1 MYAATLLNPIN
12 IIRLFPPCFRVAFN
26 FLVLPDRLHRWS
38 MVFVSG
44 MILLL
49 VAGFVSFAYAEKY
62 HLVNNF
68 FYGKLQFSFV
78 DDGYP
83 EIFGYVL
90 ELFACAIFATFAWM
104 HEKKQW
110 YAFAAILLVT
120 FLDDAFQSHETIGKS
135 FTAWFG
141 VSPVQGDLIGFASTG
156 LICAVFWFAGVVKI
170 RSEGDLK
177 PYLVFTGYYA
187 LLILFGVVV
196 DAVHGHFG
204 EHGFQT
210 VFTLLEDGG
219 ELVTTSIIALSA
231 LGMWLRQRHTATGK
245 LEEFTALQ

>member
-1 MYAATLLNPIN
+1 MYAAKLFNPIN
-12 IIRLFPPCFRVAFN
+12 IIRLFPPCFRVALN
-26 FLVLPDRLHRWS
+26 FLVLPDRLHRWCV
-38 MVFVSG
+38 VFVSG

-83 EIFGYVL
+83 ELFGYAL
-90 ELFACAIFATFAWM
+90 EIVACALFAMFAWV

-135 FTAWFG
+135 FTGWFG

-170 RSEGDLK
+170 RTEEDLR

-187 LLILFGVVV
+187 LLILFGVV
-196 DAVHGHFG
+196 
-204 EHGFQT
+204 
-210 VFTLLEDGG
+210 
-219 ELVTTSIIALSA
+219 
-231 LGMWLRQRHTATGK
+231 
-245 LEEFTALQ
+245 